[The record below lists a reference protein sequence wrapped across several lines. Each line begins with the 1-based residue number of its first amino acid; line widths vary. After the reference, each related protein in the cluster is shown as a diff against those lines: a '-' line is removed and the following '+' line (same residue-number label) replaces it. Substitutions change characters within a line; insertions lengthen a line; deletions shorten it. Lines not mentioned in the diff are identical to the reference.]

1 MENKNQKQ
9 VPEEEIPNMEQFQ
22 VDRGPSED
30 QEQQNQ
36 AGNLNNDTAEETSYT
51 EGEIEFADG
60 QDTTLDDELGPDNA
74 QDENDNKHRH

>member
-1 MENKNQKQ
+1 MENKNQNQ

-36 AGNLNNDTAEETSYT
+36 AGNINGDNAEETGYT
-51 EGEIEFADG
+51 EEEIEFADG
-60 QDTTLDDELGPDNA
+60 RNTTLDNELAPDDEEN
-74 QDENDNKHRH
+74 ENDNKPSD

>member
-22 VDRGPSED
+22 VDRGSSED

-74 QDENDNKHRH
+74 QDENDNKPRD

>member
-1 MENKNQKQ
+1 MENKNQNQ

-36 AGNLNNDTAEETSYT
+36 AGNINGDNAEETGYT
-51 EGEIEFADG
+51 EEEIEFADG
-60 QDTTLDDELGPDNA
+60 QNTTLDNELGTDDEEN
-74 QDENDNKHRH
+74 ENDNKPSD